1 LVNQSGGDVA
11 APDVGGARVERVL
24 DAAGELLVRWGYQ
37 RVTIDEVAR
46 QAGIGKGTVYL
57 HFRTKDAL
65 FLTVLL
71 RAQAGVAERAARRA
85 EEPAHAMPARLV
97 RNLYLELSADPLLR
111 AVYLSDVEILGR
123 LAHEAAET
131 MGDLAARRDHV
142 LDEHLRLLQE
152 AGCLR
157 RDLTLPELRYTLDA
171 VATGFIVV
179 DGFGD
184 PFRRPALAPEE
195 RADLLERAI
204 AAAIQVPD
212 PPAAGLARVAP
223 AVAALYRSLLEQID
237 HEWRRRAR

>member
-1 LVNQSGGDVA
+1 MA

-85 EEPAHAMPARLV
+85 EADPAHAMPARLL
-97 RNLYLELSADPLLR
+97 RSLYLELSADPVLR

-131 MGDLAARRDHV
+131 IGDLGARRDHV
-142 LDEHLRLLQE
+142 LDEQLRLLQE

-157 RDLTLPELRYTLDA
+157 GDLTLPELRYTLDA
-171 VATGFIVV
+171 VATGFILV
-179 DGFGD
+179 DGFGE
-184 PFRRPALAPEE
+184 PYRRPGLAAEE

-204 AAAIQVPD
+204 AAAIEVPE
-212 PPAAGLARVAP
+212 PPAAELARVAP
-223 AVAALYRSLLEQID
+223 SVAALYRSLLEHID